1 MFEYNNEYY
10 NIIIEKKNIKN
21 MYLRIKDDMSLYI
34 TCNRFTTKNQIND
47 FINKNYKSICRMIEQ
62 KKKINNN
69 NKDFYYLGKKYEI
82 KFGSYKDIMINNN
95 NIYVKDEKTLNKWL
109 TKQIK
114 NIFLDE
120 LNKCINNTEEVIPK
134 NIILRIRKMKTRWGV
149 CNRSNNT
156 ITLNSD
162 LIRYE
167 ISVLDYVIYHE
178 IAHFTY
184 PNHQKEFWLLV
195 SKYVPN
201 YKEERKKLKY

>member
-34 TCNRFTTKNQIND
+34 TCNKFTTKNQIND
-47 FINKNYKSICRMIEQ
+47 FINKNYKSICKMIEQ

-82 KFGSYKDIMINNN
+82 EFGSYKDIMINNN

-114 NIFLDE
+114 NIL
-120 LNKCINNTEEVIPK
+120 LLL
-134 NIILRIRKMKTRWGV
+134 ILI
-149 CNRSNNT
+149 
-156 ITLNSD
+156 
-162 LIRYE
+162 
-167 ISVLDYVIYHE
+167 
-178 IAHFTY
+178 
-184 PNHQKEFWLLV
+184 
-195 SKYVPN
+195 
-201 YKEERKKLKY
+201 